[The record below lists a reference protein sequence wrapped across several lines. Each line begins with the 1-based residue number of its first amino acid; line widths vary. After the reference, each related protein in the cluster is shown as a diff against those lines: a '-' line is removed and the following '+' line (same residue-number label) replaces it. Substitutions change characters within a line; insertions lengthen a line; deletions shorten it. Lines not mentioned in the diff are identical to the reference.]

1 MERNNPRL
9 AALLACIQNCD
20 CLCDIGTDHA
30 YLPIFA
36 VQHSTALRA
45 IASDVKPGPLKIAA
59 QNIAAAGLAAK
70 ISVIQSD
77 GFCAFHPGDF
87 DVAVIAG
94 MGGHLITDILA
105 TRPAVARACSKL
117 ILQPMMDIP
126 YCREWLFQNKF
137 DIIDEVLA
145 VDEHRIYVIMTVVP
159 VTTKVAYALE
169 DSLIGPILKLKT
181 DPHFGSYVDK
191 LMRRRKKRLAGLC
204 VSVTKESLAAF
215 IIVKKELELLQKLRE
230 KG

>member
-9 AALLACIQNCD
+9 AALLACIQKCD

-36 VQHSTALRA
+36 VQHNTALRA

-59 QNIAAAGLAAK
+59 QNIAAAGLDDK
-70 ISVIQSD
+70 IAVIQSD

-87 DVAVIAG
+87 DIVVIAG

-105 TRPAVARACSKL
+105 VNPAVARACSKL

-145 VDEHRIYVIMTVVP
+145 IDEHKIYVIMTVVP
-159 VTTKVAYALE
+159 VASQVSYGPE
-169 DSLIGPILKLKT
+169 DVIVGPILKLRT
-181 DPHFGSYVDK
+181 DPHYSSYVDK
-191 LMRRRKKRLAGLC
+191 LIKRRKKRLAGLC
-204 VSVTKESLAAF
+204 VSVTKESLAALE
-215 IIVKKELELLQKLRE
+215 IVKKELEILQKLRE